1 MCPHNKSPTAQMAAD
16 ITVHSDADTLA
27 RAAAELDDAASVVAT
42 DDERIASHCQDLGIE
57 VVMTDPNVPSGTDR
71 ALAAVD
77 AMGVTPDVV
86 VNLQGDSP
94 FTPPAHV
101 VAVAEA
107 AAKSGADA
115 ATPYV
120 RLTWQAL
127 DDFRA
132 HKKTTP
138 FSGTTLAHDSAG
150 RALWFSKN
158 LIPAIRKEDALRQQ
172 GDMSPVCRH
181 IGLYAYRLPA
191 LRKYVSLPEGHYE
204 KLEGLE
210 QLRFL
215 ENGMSVQ
222 VSRDGGMTWNFYQVD
237 TANWAN
243 GAMFEIEPDV
253 VLFAYGGRA
262 SPERLR
268 FQIMRLTPTG
278 LEPVK
283 VPRFDQK
290 LDLDSIAALALETTW
305 RFKTDP
311 QKVGTDEDG
320 LHPTRPTAT
329 GRRSEQTEAG
339 KHRGT
344 TTTTAAPGIAPS

>member
-1 MCPHNKSPTAQMAAD
+1 MKTLIVVPARYGSTRFPGKPLVEIAGRTMVSRVAAMA
-16 ITVHSDADTLA
+16 A

-222 VSRDGGMTWNFYQVD
+222 CVEVESD
-237 TANWAN
+237 TIAIPGIDAP
-243 GAMFEIEPDV
+243 EDV
-253 VLFAYGGRA
+253 ALA
-262 SPERLR
+262 ERL
-268 FQIMRLTPTG
+268 
-278 LEPVK
+278 
-283 VPRFDQK
+283 
-290 LDLDSIAALALETTW
+290 IAAHG
-305 RFKTDP
+305 DP
-311 QKVGTDEDG
+311 LKD
-320 LHPTRPTAT
+320 
-329 GRRSEQTEAG
+329 
-339 KHRGT
+339 
-344 TTTTAAPGIAPS
+344 